1 LQQPS
6 SKKPHIPISEPAH
19 AFCQITPGL
28 ELGIYD
34 CVDVNLGETMAD
46 EGSKVF
52 RETSESV
59 VTSLS
64 HLCQYAEKINLEYNK
79 SP

>member
-1 LQQPS
+1 
-6 SKKPHIPISEPAH
+6 
-19 AFCQITPGL
+19 
-28 ELGIYD
+28 
-34 CVDVNLGETMAD
+34 VDVNLGKTMAD